1 VQFKAANKTVSFN
14 IFSKVRPNSCIV
26 NLATRNQLV
35 SKQLNVFLKNR
46 TTAVINIDADNVNK
60 TELKNL
66 TTLMVEKKLTDSVML
81 ADFNELQ
88 NDNFQNK
95 SEKISLVADKIK
107 NGFLILFLSGVSFNR
122 YENRFLTKTIILTG
136 KNIILLLRSHDPIT

>member
-1 VQFKAANKTVSFN
+1 
-14 IFSKVRPNSCIV
+14 V

-60 TELKNL
+60 TEMKNL
-66 TTLMVEKKLTDSVML
+66 TTLMVQKKLTDSVML

-122 YENRFLTKTIILTG
+122 YETRFLTKTIILTG
-136 KNIILLLRSHDPIT
+136 KNIVLLLRSHDPIT